1 MSRPVVQT
9 HDADAC
15 ALTDAAPPDR
25 PERALALAVLHQA
38 IVDLTTRPG
47 RLHAADRRRR
57 FLRMR
62 HGAARFLVGCPTV
75 ERDAGSYREMRALWC
90 GIADVRPDALE
101 ALVWREHGA
110 LLRYVLDHPPETPR
124 SKWREL
130 LRRRR
135 HGRMLRRQRAAA

>member
-1 MSRPVVQT
+1 MSRPVVET
-9 HDADAC
+9 MDLEDVVHARAG
-15 ALTDAAPPDR
+15 AEER

-62 HGAARFLVGCPTV
+62 HGAARFLIGCPTV